1 MGCLRDLSNKALMDR
16 VKSSDHE
23 AFALLY
29 DRLWESMYVKA
40 FSILR
45 HESQAKDIVQEVWIS
60 VWERRHKIE
69 NNNIEGFLL
78 NAVRFKVYNLFRD
91 SKSKRVLL
99 EEFREYYNLN
109 RNINNVEEFVSLNE
123 TMTII
128 QNSIEVLPNKCRE
141 VFELSRFHGLKNKE
155 IAQKMDISQRT
166 VETHISNALKSLK
179 GKVALI
185 VFILL
190 ALF

>member
-1 MGCLRDLSNKALMDR
+1 MGCLRDLSSKALMDR